1 MPLKLFHPHPPLVY
15 LKPILWGF
23 STLAGYLDY
32 PGSFWKVSLG
42 AGRAKGGAWQ
52 NCPLKATVSLELRS
66 PSFVP
71 GAVLGTG
78 WNSRFPCLQRRI
90 EVCMRRFRDP
100 WRFCCVAKPWSILMN
115 FFDGQDSKCVTD
127 CLVFLKIGF
136 FPTSFNPSSCT
147 KVIIPHII
155 SVLGTNSALW
165 LLNYA
170 NSHLYMASHCWP
182 LSS

>member
-1 MPLKLFHPHPPLVY
+1 MC
-15 LKPILWGF
+15 
-23 STLAGYLDY
+23 S
-32 PGSFWKVSLG
+32 
-42 AGRAKGGAWQ
+42 
-52 NCPLKATVSLELRS
+52 NLRS
-66 PSFVP
+66 KCSKTKQKSNRKTIALFIFIIHLSFQGV
-71 GAVLGTG
+71 
-78 WNSRFPCLQRRI
+78 FPCLQRRI
-90 EVCMRRFRDP
+90 EVCMRRFGDP